1 MAVAEPIQVPP
12 QEIFIFDTTSVNI
25 LGCVTSLEKV
35 LTQLFTSVTVQ
46 V

>member
-1 MAVAEPIQVPP
+1 MAEPTQVPP
-12 QEIFIFDTTSVNI
+12 QEILVFDTASVNI